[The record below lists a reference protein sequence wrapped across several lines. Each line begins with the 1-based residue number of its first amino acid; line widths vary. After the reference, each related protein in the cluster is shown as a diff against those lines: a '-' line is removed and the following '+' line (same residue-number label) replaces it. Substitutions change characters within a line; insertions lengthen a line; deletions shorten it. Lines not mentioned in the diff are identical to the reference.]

1 MVVVPAISVS
11 VTAPV
16 VVIVA
21 NVAGELVKIQAP
33 PLFDVG
39 GLNVISF
46 DVVFLSVGTV
56 KATDTTEAKSGKVM
70 SAVKSLL
77 TFDAL

>member
-1 MVVVPAISVS
+1 MVVVPAIPVS

-21 NVAGELVKIQAP
+21 NVAGELVKVQAP

-39 GLNVISF
+39 GLNVNAG
-46 DVVFLSVGTV
+46 DVVVMPAVDGTH
-56 KATDTTEAKSGKVM
+56 TDTTGVKSGKVT
-70 SAVKSLL
+70 SAVKSMA
-77 TFDAL
+77 FDAL